1 MMAALRHPN
10 IVAFLGVCADPP
22 AVVTEYCRRGSL
34 TGECQG
40 AMPVYQAWATAMC
53 NRGEPHQLHQA
64 QAVSSPMSARPQAV
78 SGSFAAA
85 RC

>member
-34 TGECQG
+34 TGKCALLWCTRRLQGPSQSGQTARAGPVLRCQAG
-40 AMPVYQAWATAMC
+40 
-53 NRGEPHQLHQA
+53 
-64 QAVSSPMSARPQAV
+64 
-78 SGSFAAA
+78 AAA
-85 RC
+85 CHAARRASGC